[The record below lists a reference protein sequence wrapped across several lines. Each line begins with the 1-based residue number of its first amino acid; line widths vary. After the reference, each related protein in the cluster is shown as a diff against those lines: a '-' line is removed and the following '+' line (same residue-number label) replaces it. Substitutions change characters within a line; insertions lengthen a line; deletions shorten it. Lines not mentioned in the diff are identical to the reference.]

1 MLGTAFLDAAE
12 VTDKPDG
19 FNVAADQPPC
29 ATASD
34 SITATDCTSAANL
47 TASARA
53 SGIHS
58 DPPSMAVKALQVIS
72 SVVTDDLTPQSIFSL
87 Q

>member
-1 MLGTAFLDAAE
+1 LDAAE
-12 VTDKPDG
+12 VNDEPDSV
-19 FNVAADQPPC
+19 NVAADQLPC

-34 SITATDCTSAANL
+34 SNTATACASAADL

-53 SGIHS
+53 NGIHS
-58 DPPSMAVKALQVIS
+58 DQSSMAVKALQVVS
-72 SVVTDDLTPQSIFSL
+72 SLVTDDLTPQSIFSL